1 MYVELQ
7 TGRGA
12 DIPSSE
18 NLIRFETPVNGQAT
32 APRYPHPSPKGRS
45 TIEDEIYFGVW
56 TAAVQVLLFL
66 QQITTWLLNNTVQST
81 NV

>member
-45 TIEDEIYFGVW
+45 TIEDEIYFGV
-56 TAAVQVLLFL
+56 
-66 QQITTWLLNNTVQST
+66 
-81 NV
+81 